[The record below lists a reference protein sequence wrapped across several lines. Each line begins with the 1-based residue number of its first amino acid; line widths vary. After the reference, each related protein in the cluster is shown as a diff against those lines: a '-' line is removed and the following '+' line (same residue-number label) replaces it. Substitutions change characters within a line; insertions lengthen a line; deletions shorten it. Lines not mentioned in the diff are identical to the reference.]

1 MSGEKFRLEVSYDS
15 STGNPVAA
23 YVRIRDAAVSKT
35 DEIGEGVAF
44 ADYGAD
50 GRLVGIE
57 LLAPVGL
64 EVLAGISERET
75 DEVKRFLLEGVG
87 VDMICASRG

>member
-23 YVRIRDAAVSKT
+23 YVRIREAAIART
-35 DEIGEGVAF
+35 EEFGEGVAF
-44 ADYGAD
+44 ADYSDD

-64 EVLAGISERET
+64 DVLAGISELET
-75 DEVKRFLLEGVG
+75 DEVKRFLRVG
-87 VDMICASRG
+87 VRQDMICA